1 MYWYNISIKSS
12 LKYSFRYLV
21 FNLFKYFFGN
31 INIDIPKNLINLS
44 SLTRVN
50 NQVVIAK
57 LISNLMVNGN
67 FLNLIKKLNISYS
80 MVLSLYFNNF
90 KTENTYTYL
99 LKSLGNYRNL
109 PMFSKKIKESFSIN
123 FFISNFIR
131 KHSSVYSIYI
141 YRINKAI
148 FKNTRGKSGKFMFV
162 WKYIPVYKRLFIVI
176 SWLLR
181 ELSVINQR
189 ILTLRLYKLLLNIIN
204 SPNNT
209 WVSRIKLFSHNYV
222 YNNYRKTLVNSYISS
237 KV

>member
-1 MYWYNISIKSS
+1 M
-12 LKYSFRYLV
+12 
-21 FNLFKYFFGN
+21 FKYFFGN
-31 INIDIPKNLINLS
+31 INIDIPKNLIGLG

-50 NQVVIAK
+50 NQVIITK

-67 FLNLIKKLNISYS
+67 FLNLVKKLNISYNT
-80 MVLSLYFNNF
+80 VLSLYFNNF
-90 KTENTYTYL
+90 TYQNNYL
-99 LKSLGNYRNL
+99 YLIKSLGNYKNL
-109 PMFSKKIKESFSIN
+109 HILSKKNKETFSIN

-131 KHSSVYSIYI
+131 KNSSIYSIYI

-189 ILTLRLYKLLLNIIN
+189 KLTLRLHKLLLNIIN

-209 WVSRIKLFSHNYV
+209 WVSRIKHFSHNYV